1 MNISLLQKALAASR
15 DGKPAALATNLKTG
29 QQSLIQGTDVTGNL
43 PVTDVVMSAVR
54 QAWER
59 DENDSVMTG
68 EGKIFLEI
76 FNPRLRMLIVG
87 AVHIAQPLARMAALT
102 GYLVTIIDPRSAFAS
117 VERFPDVALN
127 GEWPDDAMKQLKPD
141 RRTAVVTL
149 THDPKLDDPALA
161 EALQSDAFYIGAL
174 GSRKTHARRCDRLR
188 ELGLTDEQMARIHGP
203 VGLKIGAVS
212 PAEIAISVMA
222 QVIEVL
228 RAPAEQRKSERAAKS
243 SRTETRDEAAA

>member
-1 MNISLLQKALAASR
+1 MNISLLQKALVASR

-29 QQSLIQGTDVTGNL
+29 QQSLIQGADVTGNL
-43 PVTDVVMSAVR
+43 PTTDLLLNAVR
-54 QAWER
+54 QAWAR
-59 DENDSVMTG
+59 DENDSLMTG
-68 EGKIFLEI
+68 DGKIFIEI

-117 VERFPDVALN
+117 TERFPDVALS

-161 EALQSDAFYIGAL
+161 EALRSDAFYIGAL

-203 VGLKIGAVS
+203 VGLKIGAIS
-212 PAEIAISVMA
+212 PAEIGIAIMA
-222 QVIEVL
+222 EVTQVL
-228 RAPAEQRKSERAAKS
+228 RAPAEERKAEKRQ
-243 SRTETRDEAAA
+243 EAAP

>member
-1 MNISLLQKALAASR
+1 MNIALLQKALAASR
-15 DGKPAALATNLKTG
+15 AGRQAALATNLKTG
-29 QQSLIQGTDVTGNL
+29 RQSLIDGAEVTGDL
-43 PVTDVVMSAVR
+43 AVTEIVMNAVR
-54 QAWER
+54 QAWAR
-59 DENDSVMTG
+59 DANDSVMTG
-68 EGKIFLEI
+68 EGKIFIEV

-117 VERFPDVALN
+117 AERFPDVSLDDA
-127 GEWPDDAMKQLKPD
+127 WPDDAMKQLKPD

-161 EALQSDAFYIGAL
+161 EALRSDAFYIGAL
-174 GSRKTHARRCDRLR
+174 GSRKTHARRCERLR
-188 ELGLTDEQMARIHGP
+188 ELGFADAEMARIHGP

-222 QVIEVL
+222 EVTQIL
-228 RAPAEQRKSERAAKS
+228 RAPAEERKAERAAEKA
-243 SRTETRDEAAA
+243 RGAAA